1 MALKDKIA
9 LGVALPHRSPAPID
23 MTVVRRVAQR
33 AEALG
38 FRDLWVTEN
47 TLDHVFCFDPVVVLT
62 YAAAVTTT
70 IRLGASVV
78 VLPVHNPIHVAHQ
91 WASLD
96 YISNGRAIL
105 GLGLGREHHYEQF
118 QTPTE
123 GRVRRFREGVEL
135 IKALWTEQ
143 RVNYRGRIFQLGDG
157 TVAPKP
163 VQKPRPPIWMGV
175 GHPNALRRTA
185 AIADGWMGS
194 GGSSNA
200 AFVRS
205 VPVLREALERA
216 GRDPADFPISKRV
229 FLSVDE
235 RPEAA
240 RAELH
245 RWFTVVYRNPEGTDA
260 SGIHGTPEHVR
271 ERLEELVAAGAN
283 HLLLNPV
290 GRYEE
295 QLEALVEVAG
305 LS

>member
-1 MALKDKIA
+1 MALRDKIA
-9 LGVALPHRSPAPID
+9 LGVALPHRSPEPID
-23 MTVVRRVAQR
+23 METVRRVAQR

-62 YAAAVTTT
+62 YAAAVTGT

-91 WASLD
+91 WATLD
-96 YISNGRAIL
+96 YVSNGRAIL
-105 GLGLGREHHYEQF
+105 GVGLGRDHHYDQF

-135 IKALWTEQ
+135 IKQLWTEQ
-143 RVNYRGRIFQLGDG
+143 KVSFEGRIFQLAG
-157 TVAPKP
+157 TMAPKP
-163 VQKPRPPIWMGV
+163 VQKPHPPIWMGV
-175 GHPNALRRTA
+175 GHPDALRRTA
-185 AIADGWMGS
+185 TIADGWMGS

-205 VPVLREALERA
+205 VPILRGELERA
-216 GRDPADFPISKRV
+216 GRDPVPFPISKRV

-235 RPEAA
+235 RSEVA

-260 SGIHGTPEHVR
+260 SGIHGTPDQVR
-271 ERLEELVAAGAN
+271 ARLDELVAAGAN

-290 GRYEE
+290 SRYEE
-295 QLEALVEVAG
+295 QLEALAAVSG
-305 LS
+305 LG

>member
-1 MALKDKIA
+1 MALRDKVA
-9 LGVALPHRSPAPID
+9 LGVALPHRSPEPIE
-23 MTVVRRVAQR
+23 MEVVRRVAQR

-70 IRLGASVV
+70 IRLGASVL

-91 WASLD
+91 WATLD
-96 YISNGRAIL
+96 YVSNGRVIL
-105 GLGLGREHHYEQF
+105 GLGLGRDHHYDQF

-123 GRVRRFREGVEL
+123 GRVRRFREGMEL
-135 IKALWTEQ
+135 IKELWTEQ
-143 RVNYRGRIFQLGDG
+143 RVDYRGHIFQLVDG
-157 TVAPKP
+157 TMAPKP
-163 VQKPRPPIWMGV
+163 VQKPHPPIWMGV
-175 GHPNALRRTA
+175 GHPDALRRTA

-205 VPVLREALERA
+205 VPILREALERA
-216 GRDPADFPISKRV
+216 GRDPAQFPISKRV
-229 FLSVDE
+229 FLSADE
-235 RPEAA
+235 RPDVA

-260 SGIHGTPEHVR
+260 SGIHGTPEQVR

-290 GRYEE
+290 ARHVE
-295 QLEALVEVAG
+295 QLEALAVVARLG
-305 LS
+305 